1 MSIQSTINS
10 MLSSVYRGVAIR
22 ASIKALS
29 EMGGAS
35 ARENRAENAR
45 ENRAENAP
53 DNTRVPTTGDTSSA
67 APSASAVAGAVA
79 RERVTERFMSLTDT
93 KEAYIEHMKA
103 LHDLFQGKG
112 DAQTLKTIRD
122 TQYDTE
128 KEEKLNGYKKGGI

>member
-1 MSIQSTINS
+1 MSIQSAINS
-10 MLSSVYRGVAIR
+10 MLGNAQRGIATYQSV
-22 ASIKALS
+22 KALS
-29 EMGGAS
+29 KIGTATV
-35 ARENRAENAR
+35 RENRAENTP
-45 ENRAENAP
+45 NA
-53 DNTRVPTTGDTSSA
+53 TISPTASDTSSA
-67 APSASAVAGAVA
+67 VPTVSAVAGAVA
-79 RERVTERFMSLTDT
+79 RERVKERFMSLTDT

>member
-29 EMGGAS
+29 DMGAAS
-35 ARENRAENAR
+35 PRENS
-45 ENRAENAP
+45 AENAP

-79 RERVTERFMSLTDT
+79 RERVMERFMSLKDT
-93 KEAYIEHMKA
+93 KEAYIEHMRA
-103 LHDLFQGKG
+103 LNKLYQGQG

-122 TQYDTE
+122 TQYAAE
-128 KEEKLNGYKKGGI
+128 KEEKLRGYKKGGI